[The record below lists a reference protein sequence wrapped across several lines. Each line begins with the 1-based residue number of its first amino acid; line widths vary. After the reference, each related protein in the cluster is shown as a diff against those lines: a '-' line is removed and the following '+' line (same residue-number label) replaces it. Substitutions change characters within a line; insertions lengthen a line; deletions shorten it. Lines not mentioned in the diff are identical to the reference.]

1 MHLVDYLIEIKN
13 LLIER
18 SNKMVS
24 KISFIIRFLIIF
36 AFAFSIQTLRAENL
50 LEVID
55 LAFKNSYEYLSKVDT
70 FNADYAYQGLAK
82 SYILPTIDLTADA
95 RESRLV
101 QNYDTSTASTP
112 DIDSNTPYLGAA
124 ITLTQP
130 LFDKAAWAYYG
141 QSKLLAERAQIQLD
155 NDRNTIILKG
165 VQYYLEVLSARD
177 HLEFATSQ
185 KQLLIQQLQETRQQ
199 ARVGTVKRVDIDQV
213 IAEERNAEYDLINAR
228 NNLRVK
234 QDQLNKFINKE
245 VTEYAVVKDGVQN
258 LKLSTPN
265 LQDWLDT
272 ASKGNL
278 DILYN
283 QISVKIA
290 DKDIAVTKSGYYPS
304 LSLVGSYGL
313 NDTKDAYNNDAKYNE
328 QDGYI
333 GLSLKMNLFQGGNT
347 ANLTKQK
354 KFTKS
359 SLEYNLKDLENQ
371 VAVTTRQYFLDVD
384 DGSAQVAALERALIS
399 SRNYLESARAS
410 YAVGLK
416 TTTDVLL
423 AEKDYYDA
431 EQSLSDSKYQYL
443 MSILSL
449 KGSAGILTIKDVE
462 QISEYL
468 VIANSQ
474 NNQTIN
480 NPATDNQKASTQ
492 EINSQQK
499 Q

>member
-1 MHLVDYLIEIKN
+1 
-13 LLIER
+13 
-18 SNKMVS
+18 MVR
-24 KISFIIRFLIIF
+24 KTSFIIKFLMF
-36 AFAFSIQTLRAENL
+36 FTLVFSTQTLKAENL

-82 SYILPTIDLTADA
+82 SYILPTIDVTADA
-95 RESRLV
+95 KENRLV
-101 QNYDTSTASTP
+101 QNYDNSTPLTP
-112 DIDSNTPYLGAA
+112 DINSNTPYLGAA
-124 ITLTQP
+124 ITLSQP

-141 QSKLLAERAQIQLD
+141 QSKLMAERAQIQLD
-155 NDRNTIILKG
+155 NDRNSIILKG

-177 HLEFATSQ
+177 HLEFATAQ
-185 KQLLIQQLQETRQQ
+185 KQLLMQQLQETRQQ

-213 IAEERNAEYDLINAR
+213 IAEERNAEYDLLNAR
-228 NNLRVK
+228 NNLKVK

-245 VTEYAVVKDGVQN
+245 VTEYAKVKDGVQN

-283 QISVKIA
+283 QINVKIA
-290 DKDIAVTKSGYYPS
+290 DKDIAVTKAGYYPS

-313 NDTKDAYNNDAKYNE
+313 NETKDAYNNDAQYNQ

-359 SLEYNLKDLENQ
+359 SLEY
-371 VAVTTRQYFLDVD
+371 
-384 DGSAQVAALERALIS
+384 
-399 SRNYLESARAS
+399 
-410 YAVGLK
+410 
-416 TTTDVLL
+416 
-423 AEKDYYDA
+423 
-431 EQSLSDSKYQYL
+431 
-443 MSILSL
+443 SL
-449 KGSAGILTIKDVE
+449 KELEESNFCN
-462 QISEYL
+462 Y
-468 VIANSQ
+468 
-474 NNQTIN
+474 
-480 NPATDNQKASTQ
+480 
-492 EINSQQK
+492 
-499 Q
+499 

>member
-245 VTEYAVVKDGVQN
+245 DRKSVV
-258 LKLSTPN
+258 
-265 LQDWLDT
+265 
-272 ASKGNL
+272 
-278 DILYN
+278 
-283 QISVKIA
+283 
-290 DKDIAVTKSGYYPS
+290 
-304 LSLVGSYGL
+304 
-313 NDTKDAYNNDAKYNE
+313 
-328 QDGYI
+328 
-333 GLSLKMNLFQGGNT
+333 
-347 ANLTKQK
+347 
-354 KFTKS
+354 
-359 SLEYNLKDLENQ
+359 
-371 VAVTTRQYFLDVD
+371 
-384 DGSAQVAALERALIS
+384 
-399 SRNYLESARAS
+399 
-410 YAVGLK
+410 
-416 TTTDVLL
+416 
-423 AEKDYYDA
+423 
-431 EQSLSDSKYQYL
+431 
-443 MSILSL
+443 
-449 KGSAGILTIKDVE
+449 
-462 QISEYL
+462 
-468 VIANSQ
+468 
-474 NNQTIN
+474 
-480 NPATDNQKASTQ
+480 
-492 EINSQQK
+492 
-499 Q
+499 

>member
-1 MHLVDYLIEIKN
+1 
-13 LLIER
+13 
-18 SNKMVS
+18 MVR
-24 KISFIIRFLIIF
+24 KTSFIIKFLMF
-36 AFAFSIQTLRAENL
+36 FTLVFSTQTLKAENL

-82 SYILPTIDLTADA
+82 SYILPTIDVTADA
-95 RESRLV
+95 KENRLV
-101 QNYDTSTASTP
+101 QNYDNSTPLTP
-112 DIDSNTPYLGAA
+112 DINSNTPYLGAA
-124 ITLTQP
+124 ITLSQP

-141 QSKLLAERAQIQLD
+141 QSKLMAERAQIQLD
-155 NDRNTIILKG
+155 NDRNSIILKG

-177 HLEFATSQ
+177 HLEFATAQ
-185 KQLLIQQLQETRQQ
+185 KQLLMQQLQETRQQ

-213 IAEERNAEYDLINAR
+213 IAEERNAEYDLLNAR
-228 NNLRVK
+228 NNLKVK

-245 VTEYAVVKDGVQN
+245 VTEYAKVKDGVQN

-283 QISVKIA
+283 QINVKIA
-290 DKDIAVTKSGYYPS
+290 DKDIAVTKAGYYPS

-313 NDTKDAYNNDAKYNE
+313 NETKDAYNNDAQYNQ

-359 SLEYNLKDLENQ
+359 SLEYSLKELENQ
-371 VAVTTRQYFLDVD
+371 ISVTTKQYFLDVD
-384 DGSAQVAALERALIS
+384 NGSAQVAALERALIS
-399 SRNYLESARAS
+399 SKNYLESAQAS

-449 KGSAGILTIKDVE
+449 KGSAGILNMKDVE

-468 VIANSQ
+468 VMENSQ
-474 NNQTIN
+474 TEQSQTENKQPTSNQ
-480 NPATDNQKASTQ
+480 AK
-492 EINSQQK
+492 
-499 Q
+499 

>member
-1 MHLVDYLIEIKN
+1 
-13 LLIER
+13 
-18 SNKMVS
+18 MVR
-24 KISFIIRFLIIF
+24 KISFIIKFLVF
-36 AFAFSIQTLRAENL
+36 FTFVCSVQTLKAENL

-55 LAFKNSYEYLSKVDT
+55 LAFKNSYEYLSKIDT

-95 RESRLV
+95 RGSRLV
-101 QNYDTSTASTP
+101 QNYDSPTTLTP
-112 DIDSNTPYLGAA
+112 NLNSNVPYVGAA

-155 NDRNTIILKG
+155 NDRNSIILKG

-177 HLEFATSQ
+177 HLEFATAQ

-199 ARVGTVKRVDIDQV
+199 ANVGTVKRVDIDQV

-228 NNLRVK
+228 NNLKVK

-272 ASKGNL
+272 AAKGNL

-283 QISVKIA
+283 QINVKIA

-313 NDTKDAYNNDAKYNE
+313 NETKDAYNNDAKYNE

-347 ANLTKQK
+347 ANQTKQK

-359 SLEYNLKDLENQ
+359 SLEYDLKDLENQ
-371 VAVTTRQYFLDVD
+371 VSVTTRQYFLDVD
-384 DGSAQVAALERALIS
+384 NGSAQVAALERALIS
-399 SRNYLESARAS
+399 SSNYLESARAS

-462 QISEYL
+462 QISDYL
-468 VIANSQ
+468 IVANSENGQ
-474 NNQTIN
+474 NNQS
-480 NPATDNQKASTQ
+480 NQSP
-492 EINSQQK
+492 NSQTANTQATK
-499 Q
+499 PQPANN